1 MLLGIKD
8 FHSVCFCCCSSI
20 SCTNLHHSCDAGV
33 LEGKE
38 SVIPEQ
44 AEPAPADKTTR
55 EQRYVSGQY
64 FFEYLVVVTLNK
76 SKQGVYEPQITY
88 QFPKVS
94 LPKSGKS

>member
-1 MLLGIKD
+1 M
-8 FHSVCFCCCSSI
+8 FVFVVVRPSAI
-20 SCTNLHHSCDAGV
+20 SCTNLHHSCAAGV
-33 LEGKE
+33 SEVKE
-38 SVIPEQ
+38 SAVPEQ
-44 AEPAPADKTTR
+44 EEPAPMDKTAR

-94 LPKSGKS
+94 LTKSGKS